1 MKISGRKGKGYLSHN
16 NRTFTP
22 LNVDAE
28 RIKNNI
34 YYRREPLE
42 QAYDKCFKKAFEEY
56 NSKVRKDRR
65 FSGSYLEKL
74 CQSKSKHPPKPY
86 YEWVAQVGDKNCS
99 GYGTENAQ
107 EAERIL
113 HEYINGFRQRNPQ
126 LYVFNAVMHR
136 DEATPHIHI
145 DFIPIAYFVKG
156 QRYRNSL
163 DRAFEQMGYGKSK
176 SRRDSNTMRW
186 QKQEREV
193 LRCIARE
200 HGLQIDDEQPN
211 KNVHLENDM
220 FRKMAREL
228 EQQRKQIESLQNLK
242 QNSILSLAERIKETP
257 ALVGDINRAI
267 KITLGE
273 ETPIPPV
280 ERFNERSR

>member
-22 LNVDAE
+22 SNVDSE
-28 RIKNNI
+28 RTEYNI

-42 QAYDKCFKKAFEEY
+42 QAYDKCFKKAFDDY
-56 NSKVRKDRR
+56 NGKVRKDRR

-74 CQSKSKHPPKPY
+74 CRSKSKHPPKPY

-99 GYGTENAQ
+99 GYGTGNAQ

-113 HEYINGFRQRNPQ
+113 HEYINDFRKRNPQ

-145 DFIPIAYFVKG
+145 DFIPIAYFEKG

-163 DRAFEQMGYGKSK
+163 DRAFEQMGYGKSRN
-176 SRRDSNTMRW
+176 RRDSNTMRW
-186 QKQEREV
+186 QKQEREI
-193 LRCIARE
+193 LRRIARE

-211 KNVHLENDM
+211 KNIHLENND

-228 EQQRKQIESLQNLK
+228 EQQRTQIKSLQNLK
-242 QNSILSLAERIKETP
+242 QLSIMDLVESINETP
-257 ALVGDINRAI
+257 ALVGNINRAI
-267 KITLGE
+267 KIALGE
-273 ETPIPPV
+273 EAPIPSV
-280 ERFNERSR
+280 ERFREHSR

>member
-16 NRTFTP
+16 NRIFTP
-22 LNVDAE
+22 SNVDAE
-28 RIKNNI
+28 RTKNNI
-34 YYRREPLE
+34 YYRRESLE
-42 QAYDKCFKKAFEEY
+42 QAYDKCFKKAFEDY

-65 FSGSYLEKL
+65 FNGSYLEKL
-74 CQSKSKHPPKPY
+74 CQIKGRHPAKPY
-86 YEWVAQVGDKNCS
+86 YEWVAQVGDKECS

-107 EAERIL
+107 EAEKIL
-113 HEYINGFRQRNPQ
+113 HEYINGFRKRNPQ

-145 DFIPIAYFVKG
+145 DFIPIAYFEKG

-163 DRAFEQMGYGKSK
+163 DRAFEQMGYGKSR

-193 LRCIARE
+193 LRVIARE
-200 HGLQIDDEQPN
+200 HGLQIDDEQSN
-211 KNVHLENDM
+211 KSIHLENDD

-228 EQQRKQIESLQNLK
+228 EQQRTQIKSLQNLK
-242 QNSILSLAERIKETP
+242 QLSVMDLVESIKETP
-257 ALVGDINRAI
+257 ALIGNINRAI
-267 KITLGE
+267 KIALGE
-273 ETPIPPV
+273 EAPIPSV
-280 ERFNERSR
+280 ERFKERSR